1 MRIKANAKVN
11 LSLDITGKRPDGY
24 HTLCSVFQSVSLS
37 DVLTVSLSDSVAVR
51 CSVPSLC
58 GQDNLCFKAACLFFE
73 ETGIKNGADIF
84 IEKHIPEAAGL
95 GGGSADAAATLVAL
109 NELCGQPLT
118 QEKLL
123 EIALRLGA
131 DVPFCV
137 VGGTKLCEGI
147 GEIMTDLTPLPDCFI
162 VIAKKGQKGSTGQ
175 MYNAL
180 DNNPKLRH
188 PDTKAVVNGLENGEL
203 REIFTGAYNCFEA
216 VNDSSVLN
224 EVRASAEKT
233 GAVYAGLSGAGPSV
247 VAVFEQR
254 SAAET
259 TAKMLKKLGFQ
270 SFVVTPEPCGV
281 EIIE

>member
-1 MRIKANAKVN
+1 MKIKANAKVN
-11 LSLDITGKRPDGY
+11 LSLDITGKRSDGY

-37 DVLTVSLSDSVAVR
+37 DVLTVSLSDCMVVR

-58 GQDNLCFKAACLFFE
+58 GEDNLCFRAARLFFE
-73 ETGIKNGADIF
+73 ATGIKSKSDVF

-118 QEKLL
+118 KEKLL
-123 EIALRLGA
+123 EIALQLGA

-137 VGGTKLCEGI
+137 LGGTQLCEGI
-147 GEIMTDLTPLPDCFI
+147 GEIMTDLPSLPDCFT

-180 DNNPKLRH
+180 DGNPKLRH
-188 PDTKAVVNGLENGEL
+188 PDTKAVVNALEKGEL
-203 REIFTGAYNCFEA
+203 REVFKGAYNCFES

-224 EVRASAEKT
+224 EVRTVAENT

-247 VAVFEQR
+247 VVVFEQK

-259 TAKMLKKLGFQ
+259 AAKMLQELGFQ
-270 SFVVTPEPCGV
+270 SFVAIPEPCGV